1 MTDSTDPYLPILH
14 DLEKG
19 LVDIYNQN
27 PDLSDAAVA
36 FALDVGK
43 IATKQQYGFAKSQ
56 NGTAGPEHQAIV
68 LHVVAVGAKHI
79 GKNLTLDTYVKCIDQ
94 VRRSV
99 ERHRSY
105 GVRGY
110 YEFIRGFL

>member
-1 MTDSTDPYLPILH
+1 
-14 DLEKG
+14 
-19 LVDIYNQN
+19 
-27 PDLSDAAVA
+27 LSDAAVA

-56 NGTAGPEHQAIV
+56 NGTAGPEQQAIV

-99 ERHRSY
+99 ERHSSY